1 MGAGDGYVI
10 GMTKV
15 LDHGPAVVRFN
26 VVLVA
31 EGFQAFEMPKF
42 HNEVSKFI
50 DKLFSCKPF
59 DEMWCAVNV
68 YRVDVA
74 STESGADEPSGGSC
88 TGSGITRKTYFDA
101 TFCEGGTQRAL
112 SVDAFLVVTTVEM
125 FLTHHNVIIVVV
137 NSDTYGGLGGLFGG
151 VCTYSLGFSP
161 ISGKGGVEISI
172 HEMGHSAFGLADE
185 YPYDSGNVYSGPEPG
200 QPDIT
205 ANADKSTIKWK
216 SLIAGA
222 TAVPTKSNPDCTKE
236 DTGPSPVPTGTVGAF
251 EGAGYYHC
259 GLFRP
264 EYNCRMRELAVPWC
278 AVCQKTIRDTLT
290 PYVGPVTVTLATPS
304 IEFKDIPEGVGGTG
318 VTTYRAAVFEV
329 GSCSSVTFNVPLGS
343 PTGGFGLPLGG
354 TLVVPPGELLPEGR
368 IWVSYTST
376 VAGATATGTL
386 TVHCNETGQDFVIP
400 IKANTVARPKSAVV
414 MVLDHS
420 GSMIE
425 DAGDGTSKVS
435 KLRTAAKTFIDV
447 MLSGDGLG
455 LVRFDD
461 TAQIVM
467 PVGDVAS
474 IGGTAKTTIDGPQFD
489 PAGDTSIGDGLQ
501 KGTSALGSASGYA
514 VKAMLVCTDGM
525 ENTAPFIA
533 DVSGTITA
541 NTFAI
546 GFGTPANVDVGKL
559 EILAGSHA
567 GYLLVTGAL
576 TSSQLF
582 RLQKYFLQILAGVTN
597 ADIVVDPQGVLYPG
611 TPQKIPFVVTEAD
624 YGADVILLARDPR
637 LVDFRVETPGGLLID
652 PTIAGAEPNIDF
664 VQTQQV
670 AYYRMALPALPA
682 SPGMSDGGQWTAV
695 LQLGKGI
702 DNRGA
707 TVNSTRFEMPYS
719 LLVHTYSS
727 LNFHAFLTQTDY
739 IPGSR
744 MMLAA
749 TLTEYTVPVEKR
761 ATVWATMSRPDGTT
775 KNLAMKEVEPGRF
788 TAETVETLTGLYGFR
803 VRAIGTT
810 MGERPFT
817 REQTLTGAI
826 GNFGTTTTGG
836 DSDLCRLVDCLSG
849 GKVLLPSAI
858 ESFKAHGIDWNAL
871 LACLRRQCRGTRG

>member
-15 LDHGPAVVRFN
+15 LDHGPAGVRFN

-68 YRVDVA
+68 YRLDVA
-74 STESGADEPSGGSC
+74 STESGADEPSGGDC

-101 TFCEGGTQRAL
+101 TFCAGGLQRAL
-112 SVDAFLVVTTVEM
+112 SVDAFLVTNTVEM
-125 FLTHHNVIIVVV
+125 YLGQHNVIIVVV
-137 NSDTYGGLGGLFGG
+137 NSDTYGGLGALYGG
-151 VCTYSLGFSP
+151 VATYSLGFSP

-185 YPYDSGNVYSGPEPG
+185 YAYGSGNVYSGPEPG

-205 ANADKSTIKWK
+205 ANTDKNTIKWK

-222 TAVPTKSNPDCTKE
+222 TAVPTKSNPNCATE
-236 DTGPSPVPTGTVGAF
+236 DTSPSPVPTGTVGAF

-264 EYNCRMRELAVPWC
+264 EYNCRMRELAIPWC
-278 AVCQKTIRDTLT
+278 AVCQQTIRDTLQQYIT
-290 PYVGPVTVTLATPS
+290 ASTVTLATPNV
-304 IEFKDIPEGVGGTG
+304 EFKDIPEGVGGTG

-329 GSCSSVTFNVPLGS
+329 GACSTVTLTTPG
-343 PTGGFGLPLGG
+343 PTGGFGLPMGG
-354 TLVVPPGELLPEGR
+354 VVVVTPGEFLSEAP
-368 IWVSYTST
+368 IWISYTST
-376 VAGATATGTL
+376 VAGATASGTM
-386 TVHCNETGQDFVIP
+386 TVHWVEGNQDFIVQ

-425 DAGDGTSKVS
+425 DAGDGSSKVS
-435 KLRTAAKTFIDV
+435 KLRTAVKTFIDV
-447 MLSGDGLG
+447 MLPGDGLG

-467 PVGDVAS
+467 PVGDVAA
-474 IGGTAKTTIDGPQFD
+474 IGGTAKTTVDGPQFD

-525 ENTAPFIA
+525 ENTMPYIA

-541 NTFAI
+541 NTFGI

-559 EILAGSHA
+559 EILTGSHQ
-567 GYLLVTGAL
+567 GYLLITGTL
-576 TSSQLF
+576 TTSQLF

-597 ADIVVDPQGVLYPG
+597 ADIVVDPDGILYPG
-611 TPQKIPFVVTEAD
+611 VTYRIPFTVTEAD
-624 YGADVILLARDPR
+624 YGVDVILLAGDPR
-637 LVDFRVETPGGLLID
+637 TVDFRVETPGGLLID
-652 PTIAGAEPNIDF
+652 PVIAGVEPNIEF
-664 VQTQQV
+664 VQTPQV
-670 AYYRMALPALPA
+670 NYYRMGLPALPA
-682 SPGMSDGGQWTAV
+682 APDSSDGGQWHAV
-695 LQLGKGI
+695 LQLGKGV

-707 TVNSTRFEMPYS
+707 TMNFARSQNPYS

-727 LNFHAFLTQTDY
+727 LNFHAFLTHSGY
-739 IPGSR
+739 APGSR

-749 TLTEYTVPVEKR
+749 TLTEYTVPVEGR

-775 KNLAMKEVEPGRF
+775 KNLAMKEVESGRF
-788 TAETVETLTGLYGFR
+788 TAETVETLTGLYSFR
-803 VRAIGTT
+803 VRAMGTT
-810 MGERPFT
+810 MRERPFT
-817 REQTLTGAI
+817 REQTLTGVV
-826 GNFGTTTTGG
+826 GDFGTNKGG
-836 DSDLCRLVDCLSG
+836 GSELCRLLDCLIG
-849 GKVLLPSAI
+849 GRVLLPGAL
-858 ESFKAHGIDWNAL
+858 ESLRAHGIDWNAL
-871 LACLRRQCRGTRG
+871 LACLQRQCRGTRG